1 VAVLPSRPLS
11 PAYGAVAVAVAV
23 VVQVSTASS
32 TEPALDL
39 SLGDDVELRDVP
51 IASGGCR
58 VTVGKDDTRTVE
70 TVGETVEAHGDYL
83 AEKENQMLVMHD
95 NEQGDLLVVPH
106 THRWDPQY
114 RRRTYA
120 RLKAAERFVEKK
132 YGQPVPST
140 MITLTAPHKDEN
152 GNYRPFEAVL
162 DDLKEGWA
170 KARHVIKRE
179 TEGVDTEYLAVY
191 EPHGTGYPHLHVL
204 VFGVARPSLGEK
216 VADYWTER
224 YVDGA
229 SRDAQDVTVRRG
241 RSAQLEN
248 PAAYLMKYLSKTLA
262 RDRGEEPTALESMPS
277 IAGYRGFSA
286 LMWATGKRAY
296 SMSEGLTEAVAESAP
311 EPDSE
316 PDVDRDWEFI
326 GTVSGVDPGL
336 YTGDKAMKLGKYLD
350 GSPNQR
356 RPPDRERGRR
366 DESLRRPRPP
376 PDSR

>member
-1 VAVLPSRPLS
+1 MPSRPLS
-11 PAYGAVAVAVAV
+11 PTHGAVVVAE
-23 VVQVSTASS
+23 VVQVSSASS
-32 TEPALDL
+32 GGTAADL

-51 IASGGCR
+51 IASDSRR

-70 TVGETVEAHGDYL
+70 TVGEAVEAHEDYL

-95 NEQGDLLVVPH
+95 EKQGDLLVVPH

-120 RLKAAERFVEKK
+120 RLKAAERFVEEK
-132 YGQPVPST
+132 YGAPVPST
-140 MITLTAPHKDEN
+140 MLSLTAPHKDEN

-162 DDLKEGWA
+162 DDLKEAWN

-179 TEGVDTEYLAVY
+179 TEGVDTEYLAVF

-216 VADYWTER
+216 VANYWTER
-224 YVDGA
+224 YVEGA
-229 SRDAQDVTVRRG
+229 SRDAQDVTVKKG

-248 PAAYLMKYLSKTLA
+248 AAAYLMKYLSKTLA

-286 LMWATGKRAY
+286 LMWATGKRTY

-311 EPDSE
+311 ESDSE
-316 PDVDRDWEFI
+316 PDVDRDWEFL
-326 GTVSGVDPGL
+326 GTVSGVNPGL
-336 YTGDKAMKLGKYLD
+336 YTGDEAAKLGKYLE

-356 RPPDRERGRR
+356 RPPDRGGGRR
-366 DESLRRPRPP
+366 DASLGRPRPP
-376 PDSR
+376 PDPGG

>member
-1 VAVLPSRPLS
+1 M
-11 PAYGAVAVAVAV
+11 
-23 VVQVSTASS
+23 STASS
-32 TEPALDL
+32 GSAGPDL
-39 SLGDDVELRDVP
+39 ALGDDVELRNVP
-51 IASGGCR
+51 IASDGLR

-70 TVGETVEAHGDYL
+70 TVGEAVEAHGDYL
-83 AEKENQMLVMHD
+83 AEKENQMLVMED

-120 RLKAAERFVEKK
+120 RLKAAERFVEAK

-140 MITLTAPHKDEN
+140 MLTLTAPHKDES

-162 DDLKEGWA
+162 RDLKEGWS

-224 YVDGA
+224 YVEGA
-229 SRDAQDVTVRRG
+229 SREAQNVTVKRG

-262 RDRGEEPTALESMPS
+262 RDQGEEPTALESIPS
-277 IAGYRGFSA
+277 VAGYRGFSA
-286 LMWATGKRAY
+286 LMWATEKRTY

-316 PDVDRDWEFI
+316 PDVDRGWEFV
-326 GTVSGVDPGL
+326 GTGCGVDPGL
-336 YTGDKAMKLGKYLD
+336 YTGGGAVELGKYLSD
-350 GSPNQR
+350 SPNQR

-376 PDSR
+376 PDSAG